1 MPRKMP
7 PLAAQFRQSVSEALA
22 LARAGDLAAAA
33 PVGGSLRGEWH
44 VARVELLYELA
55 YLRIFVEWELF
66 LEQTFLRYLCGYVSV
81 GGHIYPPAVGSFYAT
96 LQAAETAILAGRP
109 FALWHDPIRVIGRA
123 RQLLTRCPH
132 ESVIASHTARLVD
145 LAAVRHRIVH
155 GQKDAK
161 QKFDTA
167 TINLAGRRYRGA
179 RPGRFLR
186 DWDHS
191 GTLARRWLSA
201 LGLELGNLAQQMV

>member
-1 MPRKMP
+1 MP
-7 PLAAQFRQSVSEALA
+7 PLAVQFRQRVSEALA

-33 PVGGSLRGEWH
+33 PLGAPLRSEWH

-66 LEQTFLRYLCGYVSV
+66 LEQTFLRYLCGYVSI
-81 GGHIYPPAVGSFYAT
+81 GGHMYPSVAGGFCAT
-96 LQAAETAILAGRP
+96 LQTAETTILAGRP
-109 FALWHDPIRVIGRA
+109 FALWHDPIRVITRA
-123 RQLLTRCPH
+123 RQFLSKCPH

-145 LAAVRHRIVH
+145 LAAVRHRIAH

-161 QKFDTA
+161 QKIDSA
-167 TINLAGRRYRGA
+167 TINLTGRRYRGA

-191 GTLARRWLSA
+191 GAPPRRWLSA